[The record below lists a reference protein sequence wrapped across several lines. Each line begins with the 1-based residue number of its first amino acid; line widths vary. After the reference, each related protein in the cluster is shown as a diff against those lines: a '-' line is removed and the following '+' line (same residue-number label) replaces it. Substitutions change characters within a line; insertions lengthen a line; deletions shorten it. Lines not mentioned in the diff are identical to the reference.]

1 MTTPR
6 KQQPVTGFQRSFV
19 VGVDRAVYWFSRHW
33 LAVFNVLVLIYV
45 GLPILAPVLMNAG
58 ADGPARVIY
67 TMYKPMCHQMAQR
80 SFFLFGE
87 QYAYPR
93 EIAGTDLVPIEAY
106 TDNIADFQGVSDGDW
121 PAFFTAAR
129 RFVGNEQLGYK
140 MALCE
145 RDIGIY
151 GFVLIGGLVFGLLRY
166 RVKIRPLPLILFI
179 IIGLGPIAL
188 DGFSQLFSYWAVPID
203 GSEPAGI
210 MATLSGLLPLR
221 ESTPLLRALTG
232 ALFGF
237 MLAWL
242 AYPQVEKGMA
252 GTREDLRVKLS
263 RLEEPASGQ
272 PASGKQVASRTT
284 VAPSENPEAD

>member
-1 MTTPR
+1 M
-6 KQQPVTGFQRSFV
+6 TGFQRSFV
-19 VGVDRAVYWFSRHW
+19 IGVDRLVYWFSRHW

-58 ADGPARVIY
+58 VEGPARVIY
-67 TMYKPMCHQMAQR
+67 TMYKPMCHQMTQR

-93 EIAGTDLVPIEAY
+93 AVAGTDLQPIEAY
-106 TDNIADFQGVSDGDW
+106 IGDIDEFEDVAPDNW
-121 PAFFTAAR
+121 PAFFAAAR

-140 MALCE
+140 IALCE

-166 RVKIRPLPLILFI
+166 RIKVRPLPLILFI

-188 DGFSQLFSYWAVPID
+188 DGFSQLFSYWALPID
-203 GSEPAGI
+203 GSEPSGF
-210 MATLSGLLPLR
+210 MATISNLLPLR
-221 ESTPLLRALTG
+221 ESTPLMRLATG

-252 GTREDLRVKLS
+252 GTREDLRLKLS
-263 RLEEPASGQ
+263 RIDAEEKTGAANQKEGQ
-272 PASGKQVASRTT
+272 GTQI
-284 VAPSENPEAD
+284 NAD

>member
-1 MTTPR
+1 MTAP
-6 KQQPVTGFQRSFV
+6 QQPQPVSGRQRSFV
-19 VGVDRAVYWFSRHW
+19 IGVDRMVYWFSRHW

-45 GLPILAPVLMNAG
+45 GLPILAPVLLNAG

-67 TMYKPMCHQMAQR
+67 TIYKPMCHQMTQR

-87 QYAYPR
+87 QLAYPR
-93 EIAGTDLVPIEAY
+93 EIAGTNMQPIEAY
-106 TDNIADFQGVSDGDW
+106 VDDIPEFENVEAGDW

-129 RFVGNEQLGYK
+129 RFTGNEQLGYK
-140 MALCE
+140 TALCE

-188 DGFSQLFSYWAVPID
+188 DGFSQLFSYWATPLD
-203 GSEPAGI
+203 GSEA
-210 MATLSGLLPLR
+210 SGVLASIQSVLPLR
-221 ESTPLLRALTG
+221 ESTPFLRTFTG
-232 ALFGF
+232 AIFGF

-242 AYPQVEKGMA
+242 AYPQIEKGML
-252 GTREDLRVKLS
+252 GTREDLRLKLS
-263 RLEEPASGQ
+263 KLEEPEDSG
-272 PASGKQVASRTT
+272 
-284 VAPSENPEAD
+284 

>member
-1 MTTPR
+1 MTVP
-6 KQQPVTGFQRSFV
+6 QGPQPVTGRQRSV
-19 VGVDRAVYWFSRHW
+19 VIGIDRTVYWFSRHW

-45 GLPILAPVLMNAG
+45 GLPLLAPALMNAG
-58 ADGPARVIY
+58 VEGPARVIY
-67 TMYKPMCHQMAQR
+67 TMYKPMCHQMTQR

-93 EIAGTDLVPIEAY
+93 EIAGTDLQPIEAY
-106 TDNIADFQGVSDGDW
+106 VDDIAEFENAPVDDW
-121 PAFFTAAR
+121 PAFFAAAR
-129 RFVGNEQLGYK
+129 RFTGNEQMGYK
-140 MALCE
+140 TALCE

-166 RVKIRPLPLILFI
+166 RIKVPALPLILFI

-188 DGFSQLFSYWAVPID
+188 DGFSQLFSYWATPAD
-203 GSEPAGI
+203 GGE
-210 MATLSGLLPLR
+210 ATGVLASLANLLPLR
-221 ESTPLLRALTG
+221 ESTPFLRTFTG

-252 GTREDLRVKLS
+252 GTREDLRLKLS
-263 RLEEPASGQ
+263 NLDKEEEKTSDAEGTSD
-272 PASGKQVASRTT
+272 
-284 VAPSENPEAD
+284 ADGLS